1 MIEPTTKEETLTI
14 LQNLKAQYEEFHH
27 VTFSPEA
34 LKACVE
40 LSERYISSRFF
51 QIKLSMSWM
60 KLAVVPFC
68 K

>member
-51 QIKLSMSWM
+51 SR
-60 KLAVVPFC
+60 
-68 K
+68 